1 MFLLASFA
9 LIVFGILSFAQL
21 DICGLDDDDEDGQ
34 SSFAKNFDLTEN
46 ESHQLKVPS
55 SSVHQSASVS
65 PNLSNDGIGRSS
77 TPSPSP
83 SIRRPPDSPGRGG
96 SRRVRMAEPEAALLS
111 LQEEVDQLMDHSIEI
126 DSNKKIRN
134 EHVHP
139 ITLQF
144 LQADME
150 STVIYLILPLPLSQ
164 QMKDRLTCTL
174 IQFTV

>member
-1 MFLLASFA
+1 
-9 LIVFGILSFAQL
+9 
-21 DICGLDDDDEDGQ
+21 
-34 SSFAKNFDLTEN
+34 
-46 ESHQLKVPS
+46 
-55 SSVHQSASVS
+55 
-65 PNLSNDGIGRSS
+65 
-77 TPSPSP
+77 
-83 SIRRPPDSPGRGG
+83 
-96 SRRVRMAEPEAALLS
+96 MAEPEAALLS

-150 STVIYLILPLPLSQ
+150 STVIYLIPPLSQ
-164 QMKDRLTCTL
+164 QMKDRWTCTL